1 MVTYFSS
8 SGEEEYPKGEVVA
21 AKAPVN
27 EVLKITEKRAFVAA
41 ATTPAVGHPSSPEEG
56 K

>member
-21 AKAPVN
+21 ATQNVVTLGCNSDEIALVD
-27 EVLKITEKRAFVAA
+27 A